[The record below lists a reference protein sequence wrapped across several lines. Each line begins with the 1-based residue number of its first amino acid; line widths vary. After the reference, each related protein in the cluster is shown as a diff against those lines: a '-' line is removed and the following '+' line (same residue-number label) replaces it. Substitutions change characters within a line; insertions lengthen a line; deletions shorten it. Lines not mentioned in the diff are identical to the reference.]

1 VKDAWELWSPII
13 TPSTKFV
20 MTTTKKSQ
28 GTGSDNI
35 SEVAT
40 AAAAGKVD
48 TLLIE
53 AEPKFG
59 MIINDAGSIE
69 KKAI

>member
-1 VKDAWELWSPII
+1 MEPYNNTID
-13 TPSTKFV
+13 KFV
-20 MTTTKKSQ
+20 MTTIKQNHKVQ
-28 GTGSDNI
+28 EDNI

-53 AEPKFG
+53 AEPKFR
-59 MIINDAGSIE
+59 A
-69 KKAI
+69 

>member
-1 VKDAWELWSPII
+1 MPGELWPYYNNTIDKI
-13 TPSTKFV
+13 CDDYHQA
-20 MTTTKKSQ
+20 KSQ
-28 GTGSDNI
+28 GLGSDNI

-53 AEPKFG
+53 AELQIPG
-59 MIINDAGSIE
+59 MIINDRQY
-69 KKAI
+69 

>member
-1 VKDAWELWSPII
+1 MELL
-13 TPSTKFV
+13 TPSTKFDHYHQA
-20 MTTTKKSQ
+20 KSQ

-40 AAAAGKVD
+40 AAAGKVD

-53 AEPKFG
+53 AELKFR
-59 MIINDAGSIE
+59 A
-69 KKAI
+69 

>member
-1 VKDAWELWSPII
+1 MPGELWSPIII

-20 MTTTKKSQ
+20 ITTTSKI
-28 GTGSDNI
+28 TRLGSDNI

-53 AEPKFG
+53 AEPKSG
-59 MIINDAGSIE
+59 HDN
-69 KKAI
+69 KRRR

>member
-1 VKDAWELWSPII
+1 MDIII
-13 TPSTKFV
+13 TPSKICDHYHQA
-20 MTTTKKSQ
+20 KSQ

-40 AAAAGKVD
+40 AAAGKVD

-53 AEPKFG
+53 AELQIHDNK
-59 MIINDAGSIE
+59 IRRQY
-69 KKAI
+69 

>member
-1 VKDAWELWSPII
+1 MGLII
-13 TPSTKFV
+13 IPSTIYDDYHQA
-20 MTTTKKSQ
+20 KSQ
-28 GTGSDNI
+28 GLGSDNI

-53 AEPKFG
+53 AELQ
-59 MIINDAGSIE
+59 IRA
-69 KKAI
+69 

>member
-1 VKDAWELWSPII
+1 MEPYYNTIDKICDHYHQA
-13 TPSTKFV
+13 
-20 MTTTKKSQ
+20 KSQ

-59 MIINDAGSIE
+59 HDN
-69 KKAI
+69 KRRRQY